1 MIPLVKLVING
12 ILNKAR
18 KAVAEY
24 VTKHYQDNPII
35 MLNEKPLSVDE
46 IRKLINSLHDK
57 EKDKYKEGKAT
68 GHYTSED
75 KVFDLGT

>member
-1 MIPLVKLVING
+1 MINNANLSGILKIGQMIPLVKLVVNG

-35 MLNEKPLSVDE
+35 
-46 IRKLINSLHDK
+46 
-57 EKDKYKEGKAT
+57 
-68 GHYTSED
+68 
-75 KVFDLGT
+75 